1 MPFILG
7 DEHLICST
15 DWFLLI
21 KKHTPAVQICWLA
34 FEFIR
39 VSKMCLNFPRKPVR
53 SVHQWT
59 GVQIFWFAGRARFG
73 PSVLSAQADCLHP
86 NLWWSTVSVQD
97 QSRAVIISFISYLC
111 VVYSTFIM
119 IIKHQKYSDIQKST
133 IGSNWTTAV
142 QYHWN
147 VGNRAWQNELYKMPI
162 RKSMEYSHESGQ
174 RNWSYYIHVYGQH
187 PNWER
192 NAVNKS
198 FINLC
203 LKEHLNVLAV
213 C

>member
-1 MPFILG
+1 
-7 DEHLICST
+7 
-15 DWFLLI
+15 
-21 KKHTPAVQICWLA
+21 
-34 FEFIR
+34 
-39 VSKMCLNFPRKPVR
+39 MCLNFPRKPVR

-59 GVQIFWFAGRARFG
+59 GVPIFWFAGRARFG

-111 VVYSTFIM
+111 VLYSTFIM

-147 VGNRAWQNELYKMPI
+147 VGNRAWQNELYEMPI
-162 RKSMEYSHESGQ
+162 RKSMEYSYESGQ
-174 RNWSYYIHVYGQH
+174 RNWSYCIHVYDQH
-187 PNWER
+187 PNRER

-198 FINLC
+198 FINLSKGTSQRSC
-203 LKEHLNVLAV
+203 Q